1 MDFQPNVLQLI
12 LLYVLVG
19 ATFAAGVLASEY
31 NHARK
36 ADIAARKLIKEA
48 DKTEMEDLPF

>member
-1 MDFQPNVLQLI
+1 MNNPSVLQLI

-19 ATFAAGVLASEY
+19 ATFAAGYLASEY
-31 NHARK
+31 MHARK

>member
-1 MDFQPNVLQLI
+1 MNNPSVLQLI

-19 ATFAAGVLASEY
+19 ATFAAGYLASEY

-36 ADIAARKLIKEA
+36 ADIITRKRLKEA
-48 DKTEMEDLPF
+48 EETEELELPF